1 MLKPETIKLLE
12 ENLHSILSDINHS
25 KIFFDPRI
33 IEIKT
38 KIKKWNLIKLESLC
52 TAKDTIKKIR
62 RQTSEWEKVI
72 ANEATDEGLTSKIY
86 KQLIQLNIRKTN
98 SPIKKWAEDQ
108 NRHFSRDIEMAN
120 KHMKRCTASLIIG
133 EMLIKTTIKY
143 QPIRMAIIKR
153 NYKQ

>member
-33 IEIKT
+33 MEIKT
-38 KIKKWNLIKLESLC
+38 KINKWNLIKLESLC
-52 TAKDTIKKIR
+52 TAKETIKKIR

-86 KQLIQLNIRKTN
+86 KQLIQLNISSSYSSIPEKQTAQSKN
-98 SPIKKWAEDQ
+98 GPIKTDVSPK
-108 NRHFSRDIEMAN
+108 M
-120 KHMKRCTASLIIG
+120 
-133 EMLIKTTIKY
+133 
-143 QPIRMAIIKR
+143 
-153 NYKQ
+153 

>member
-1 MLKPETIKLLE
+1 MGK
-12 ENLHSILSDINHS
+12 
-25 KIFFDPRI
+25 
-33 IEIKT
+33 
-38 KIKKWNLIKLESLC
+38 
-52 TAKDTIKKIR
+52 
-62 RQTSEWEKVI
+62 
-72 ANEATDEGLTSKIY
+72 ATDKGLFSKMY
-86 KQLIQLNIRKTN
+86 KQLMHLKNRKTN
-98 SPIKKWAEDQ
+98 NPIKKWAEDQ